1 MAENISYYNAVKNF
15 YEASDKKRSVWD
27 PDSMIIWDNVDEA
40 VKDATQLNDKVIL
53 EKPIFSSERYVNR
66 IKTYEAAIDAG
77 YSDLFDTYVNKKG
90 TISKMTAARKNTYTP
105 ILELMFAT
113 GARVGDINAIQ
124 MKDINWEKKYI
135 KLENPKFGI
144 KRVIP
149 ISDHLLPILKKA
161 AKHPGGGMKSGTE
174 MLFHKGGNFAE
185 AVSEVDIGNY
195 IKDVSRMTP
204 TNSAGKLNPFADL
217 VDESF
222 FDTAVMD
229 EEIYKATGSKKAA
242 TNKVT
247 HSYRRAKTVIMEKY
261 GFDPDLINKMFG
273 WQSTDNKQRGHYG
286 LAGRLPESAQIEISP
301 RLKSAITADIR
312 FSAMMKAI
320 EAGYRTHEGTIET
333 ARKNKL
339 KIEKD
344 KLTTQ
349 ADILSGQDF
358 NSKLDATK
366 DTISNLRKEL
376 STIKKRGLS
385 SGLTILRNADPSQFD
400 EKVLPGFYEDLRTE
414 GTDVDIPET
423 DRDAIYTNRQN
434 KINRLSTE
442 DRIFAQHNLD
452 DDIKEFVKKMDELE
466 FNSPQKVKYNLPIED
481 GASQIIDEVLNS
493 FNMESYTDEV
503 SKNIEELKL
512 ASANWSYNLDDTFDF
527 EKTARKDAFKY
538 GFRPDDVKDL
548 TTFYGGAVDLVDP
561 STPVAKLNPQILDE
575 LLDMIELDTRAKGIA
590 DTVIDQLLYL
600 DFNHLPTQDQKV
612 AKLYNAAYTA
622 IEDYIE
628 KNPEAAIG
636 FDRKQGTVPRFLEDF
651 VKPYL
656 KAHIW
661 GQEYAT
667 IRGARLEEIMYKNI
681 VSNLPE
687 ATIKKYGVDNAL
699 AIAFEPY
706 KQFLAKHGVIDS
718 NVWLNNRQKVNIHTP
733 FKDNY
738 NWNRDGS
745 LSKIQKQGAN
755 ILSLDITWNNTNVL
769 SAFPEESA
777 QHFVDGK
784 GGSHT
789 LKTSFVNLI
798 DLGSQGQEGTGGPV
812 KTSLPIN
819 PESVTSTDT
828 MQQQIDRIKSGL
840 KKGIYNIPKK
850 FGLGITIPPIA
861 ATFWD
866 AITHTANAA
875 TNLPVFK
882 TLKSGKAL
890 TSIKEWGPD
899 VLLES
904 VLFDQAIYN
913 GLTTHKTT
921 KYDFEKNKFI
931 TDTEDLFTINIGG
944 RALKIVQTEKGQ
956 KAELMNLTPEE
967 FVELYKNKDELI
979 KENIAIRSGEVGGLE
994 SARAAAKI
1002 GPTGGASFI
1011 GKDDTGEDVEKRD
1024 AKIETQK
1031 EAVGP
1036 YVAEQTAR
1044 AIDNFLP
1051 DLKEQAESQSEQKSV
1066 EELLAESKNP
1076 DSMVNKWL
1084 LGQSLIADPTQTI
1097 VAEGNRKVGE
1107 QKRGMANE
1115 IERLLAE
1122 SNETEETEE
1131 EEEFPNNE
1139 DFLTTTE
1146 GGQNAVNG

>member
-1 MAENISYYNAVKNF
+1 VKSLISLILIGSIVAKDIPKTQKPQMVNELSIDFSGYVPTTSGRINVIF
-15 YEASDKKRSVWD
+15 
-27 PDSMIIWDNVDEA
+27 NVDKRGR
-40 VKDATQLNDKVIL
+40 VINPIISDSFDIRLNNTV
-53 EKPIFSSERYVNR
+53 
-66 IKTYEAAIDAG
+66 IDA
-77 YSDLFDTYVNKKG
+77 V
-90 TISKMTAARKNTYTP
+90 
-105 ILELMFAT
+105 
-113 GARVGDINAIQ
+113 
-124 MKDINWEKKYI
+124 
-135 KLENPKFGI
+135 
-144 KRVIP
+144 
-149 ISDHLLPILKKA
+149 
-161 AKHPGGGMKSGTE
+161 
-174 MLFHKGGNFAE
+174 
-185 AVSEVDIGNY
+185 
-195 IKDVSRMTP
+195 
-204 TNSAGKLNPFADL
+204 
-217 VDESF
+217 
-222 FDTAVMD
+222 
-229 EEIYKATGSKKAA
+229 
-242 TNKVT
+242 
-247 HSYRRAKTVIMEKY
+247 
-261 GFDPDLINKMFG
+261 
-273 WQSTDNKQRGHYG
+273 
-286 LAGRLPESAQIEISP
+286 
-301 RLKSAITADIR
+301 
-312 FSAMMKAI
+312 
-320 EAGYRTHEGTIET
+320 
-333 ARKNKL
+333 
-339 KIEKD
+339 
-344 KLTTQ
+344 
-349 ADILSGQDF
+349 
-358 NSKLDATK
+358 SKLRFVPAQQ
-366 DTISNLRKEL
+366 N
-376 STIKKRGLS
+376 
-385 SGLTILRNADPSQFD
+385 
-400 EKVLPGFYEDLRTE
+400 
-414 GTDVDIPET
+414 GTNVI
-423 DRDAIYTNRQN
+423 
-434 KINRLSTE
+434 
-442 DRIFAQHNLD
+442 
-452 DDIKEFVKKMDELE
+452 
-466 FNSPQKVKYNLPIED
+466 VKYNLPIED

-493 FNMESYTDEV
+493 FNMESYADEV

-548 TTFYGGAVDLVDP
+548 TTFYGGAVDLIDP

-828 MQQQIDRIKSGL
+828 MQQQIDRIKLGL

-850 FGLGITIPPIA
+850 FGLIAIPPIA
-861 ATFWD
+861 ATLWD
-866 AITHTANAA
+866 ALTHTASAA

-944 RALKIVQTEKGQ
+944 TALKIVQTEKGQ

-967 FVELYKNKDELI
+967 FVELYKNKDRLI
-979 KENIAIRSGEVGGLE
+979 KENIAIRSGKVGGLE
-994 SARAAAKI
+994 SARAAAEI
-1002 GPTGGASFI
+1002 GPTGRTSFI

-1024 AKIETQK
+1024 AKIERQK

-1051 DLKEQAESQSEQKSV
+1051 DLKKQAESQSKQKSV
-1066 EELLAESKNP
+1066 EELLAESENP
-1076 DSMVNKWL
+1076 DSMVNRWL